1 MADQTPLEQALA
13 DIRYR
18 MGNQSRE
25 NQIIAEMW
33 AYHTDMGR
41 QARIYAHAKSA
52 YQQRLSTVVV
62 EQRAAGEKSATAA
75 EHTAESQDDVHNA
88 HLAYRLAEQLLN
100 VNRAALNILHAE
112 LDKIRTERA
121 DARAADQHMARTG
134 T

>member
-1 MADQTPLEQALA
+1 VADQTPLEAALA

-18 MGNQSRE
+18 LGNQSRE

-33 AYHTDMGR
+33 AYHADLGR
-41 QARIYAHAKSA
+41 QARNYAGAKSA
-52 YQQRLSTVVV
+52 YQKRKSVIVMTRHMEGQKVVSTS
-62 EQRAAGEKSATAA
+62 EHAA
-75 EHTAESQDDVHNA
+75 EASDDVHEA
-88 HLAYRLAEQLLN
+88 HLAYRLAEQLIN

-121 DARAADQHMARTG
+121 DARAADQHQARTG

>member
-1 MADQTPLEQALA
+1 MNEPTPLERDLA
-13 DIRYR
+13 DIKYR
-18 MGNQSRE
+18 LSGQSRE

-41 QARIYAHAKSA
+41 QARIYAQAKSA

-62 EQRAAGEKSATAA
+62 TERAAGEKSATAA
-75 EHTAESQDDVHNA
+75 EHTAESRDDVHAA
-88 HLAYRLAEQLLN
+88 HVAYRLAEQLLN

-121 DARAADQHMARTG
+121 DARAADAHMARTG
-134 T
+134 A

>member
-1 MADQTPLEQALA
+1 MAEPTPLERDLA
-13 DIRYR
+13 DIKYR
-18 MGNQSRE
+18 LSGQSRE

-41 QARIYAHAKSA
+41 QARIYASAKSH
-52 YQQRLSTVVV
+52 YQKRLSTVVV
-62 EQRAAGEKSATAA
+62 TERAGGEKSATAA
-75 EHTAESQDDVHNA
+75 EHTAESRDDVHEA
-88 HLAYRLAEQLLN
+88 HLAYRLAEQLIN